1 MNKDFGIINIHL
13 RTIILPKYKDT
24 INVQIPQVYIKW
36 KYIKAPKSYKYN
48 QIKQQNEQNNEFV
61 YYVF

>member
-1 MNKDFGIINIHL
+1 MITIAEF
-13 RTIILPKYKDT
+13 IILPKYKDT

-36 KYIKAPKSYKYN
+36 KYVKAPKSYKYN